1 MVHFDRI
8 QQKIFLIMGVLI
20 LVLSGLLV
28 FQGYQ
33 ARQAKYA
40 SPVIT
45 EKQVW
50 ESGKAEASNEP
61 SLSRTFIKVYVT
73 GQVRHPGVIT
83 LQEGD
88 RVTDA
93 IDLAGGCLPEADLNG
108 INMALRVKDE
118 GMYYVPSIGEEIPG
132 DVQANISGEES
143 DGKVNINIADQ
154 SLLET
159 LPGIGPSKSQ
169 KILEYREKNGNFNSI
184 EEIMNIAGIAEKT
197 FESLKDFIT
206 IR

>member
-8 QQKIFLIMGVLI
+8 QQKILLIMGILI
-20 LVLSGLLV
+20 LVLSGILA

-33 ARQAKYA
+33 ARQAKHA

-50 ESGKAEASNEP
+50 ESGKTEAPTEP
-61 SLSRTFIKVYVT
+61 NFIPASIKVYIT

-88 RVTDA
+88 RVAEA

-108 INMALRVKDE
+108 INMALKVKDE

-132 DVQANISGEES
+132 DVQASISGAEG
-143 DGKVNINIADQ
+143 DGKININLADQ

-169 KILEYREKNGNFNSI
+169 KILEYRDKNGNFKSI
-184 EEIMNIAGIAEKT
+184 EEIMNITGIAEKT
-197 FESLKDFIT
+197 FESLKDLIT

>member
-33 ARQAKYA
+33 ARQAKLEN
-40 SPVIT
+40 PVIT

-50 ESGKAEASNEP
+50 ESEKIEASSEP
-61 SLSRTFIKVYVT
+61 SLSRAFIKVYVT

-93 IDLAGGCLPEADLNG
+93 IDLAGGCLPEANLDG
-108 INMALRVKDE
+108 INMALKVKDE
-118 GMYYVPSIGEEIPG
+118 GMYYVPSIGEEIPE
-132 DVQANISGEES
+132 DVKSNIPGAES
-143 DGKVNINIADQ
+143 DGKLNINLANQ

-159 LPGIGPSKSQ
+159 LPGIGPSKAQ
-169 KILEYREKNGNFNSI
+169 KILEYREKHGSFKSI
-184 EEIMNIAGIAEKT
+184 EEIMNITGIAEKT
-197 FESLKDFIT
+197 FESLKDLIT